1 MPPSRIDSPITHSPA
16 NNVQGTDEPPS
27 YIEVNQN
34 MHTNQQSQLDI
45 LPPTY
50 PAIQL
55 STLLNDNDTPATNVS
70 QNNNNNSMLTNEVS
84 IEDSAIP
91 TINYDN
97 VVLSIL
103 PDNDIPVEK

>member
-1 MPPSRIDSPITHSPA
+1 MPPSRTNNPITRSPA

-34 MHTNQQSQLDI
+34 MQINLQSQLDI

-50 PAIQL
+50 PAMKL
-55 STLLNDNDTPATNVS
+55 STLLNDNITQATNVN
-70 QNNNNNSMLTNEVS
+70 QNNNNNSMLTNGVS
-84 IEDSAIP
+84 NEDPVIP

-97 VVLSIL
+97 VVLSVL